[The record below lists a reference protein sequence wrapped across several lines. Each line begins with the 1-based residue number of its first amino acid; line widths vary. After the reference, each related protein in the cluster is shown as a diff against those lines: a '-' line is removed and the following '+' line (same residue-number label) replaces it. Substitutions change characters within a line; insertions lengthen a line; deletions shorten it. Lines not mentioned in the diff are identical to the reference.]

1 MFTNIFAIAPV
12 ESAASPILWLVFL
25 AAVSAMLLVDLLV
38 FNRKAHAPTI
48 KEATKQSLVWIGLG
62 VLTGLIVW
70 AFMGTNAG
78 AQYFTGYIIEK
89 SLSVDNIFVWGLV
102 LGFFAIPQKYRHR
115 VLFWGIFGA
124 LIMRFLFIVTGVTLI
139 QRFDFM
145 VPLLGIVLLFSAVKI
160 LRSGDD
166 DMVDVAETR
175 SYKLFS
181 KYIPV
186 TKKLHGQH
194 FFSRAEKGVL
204 KATPLFLCLLVVEV
218 TDVVFAVDSVPAIL
232 AVANDP
238 FIIFA
243 SNAMAILGLRA
254 LFFLFDAI
262 KDKFA
267 YLGTGVAIVLAY
279 VGIKMILS
287 SHMNLGFVHLPGF
300 HMPTVL
306 SLSVIILVLGGSVIA
321 SMLWPPK
328 DEAVTKD

>member
-1 MFTNIFAIAPV
+1 MYIIATV
-12 ESAASPILWLVFL
+12 ESAANPISWLVFL
-25 AAVSAMLLVDLLV
+25 VAVSAMLLVDLLV
-38 FNRKAHAPTI
+38 FNRKAHTPTI
-48 KEATKQSLVWIGLG
+48 KEATKQSLAWVGLG
-62 VLTGLIVW
+62 ILTGLIMW
-70 AFMGTNAG
+70 AFMGTNVG

-102 LGFFAIPQKYRHR
+102 LGFFAVPQKYRHR

-124 LIMRFLFIVTGVTLI
+124 LVMRFLFIIAGVTLI
-139 QRFDFM
+139 QTFDFM
-145 VPLLGIVLLFSAVKI
+145 VPLLGIVLLWSAYKI
-160 LRSGDD
+160 LRSSDSD
-166 DMVDVAETR
+166 LIDINQTR

-186 TKKLHGQH
+186 TKKMHGQH
-194 FFSRAEKGVL
+194 FFSRSENGVL

-218 TDVVFAVDSVPAIL
+218 MDVVFAVDSVPAIL

-243 SNAMAILGLRA
+243 SNAMAILGLRS

-279 VGIKMILS
+279 VGAKMILS
-287 SHMNLGFVHLPGF
+287 SHMEIGFMHFPGLYI
-300 HMPTVL
+300 PTSL
-306 SLSVIILVLGGSVIA
+306 SLAVIALVLGSSVAA
-321 SMLWPPK
+321 SILLAPIS
-328 DEAVTKD
+328 TKK